1 MSVLTSSR
9 KKRAAFMAAATL
21 ACMGLLLNGHSRA
34 STGLGEILALS
45 EIKKEELPAP
55 GATATPPEDAIEPGV
70 TVPAPEPITP
80 GTAPAVS
87 DPATEDPAPVDPA
100 EPGVD
105 EPNVDNPKGAD
116 PARPN
121 VDPAAP
127 VPTVEYD
134 LSKLPAPV
142 RDLHDRLATA
152 AKAGVIEAVRPMLKT
167 GEDGTQL
174 SLAGVDNDPIA
185 FLKSLS
191 GDEGGQEIL
200 AILLEVLEAG
210 YVHLSPGTPEEL
222 YVWPYFFAVPLD
234 KLTDMQRVELFKL
247 VTSGDYEDMKSFGA
261 YIFYRVGI
269 SPDGQWRFFLAG
281 E

>member
-1 MSVLTSSR
+1 MTPQIKNKKKQAALFGAALAVSSFLFVT
-9 KKRAAFMAAATL
+9 ASS
-21 ACMGLLLNGHSRA
+21 HA
-34 STGLGEILALS
+34 STGMAFELALS

-55 GATATPPEDAIEPGV
+55 GATAAPPEDAAEPPV

-80 GTAPAVS
+80 GAAPAAQ
-87 DPATEDPAPVDPA
+87 DPAAEEPDDPAA
-100 EPGVD
+100 Q
-105 EPNVDNPKGAD
+105 EPNVNGPQGAD

-121 VDPAAP
+121 VDPNAP
-127 VPTVEYD
+127 MPAVEYD
-134 LSKLPAPV
+134 LTKLPAPV
-142 RDLHDRLATA
+142 RELHEKLVAA
-152 AKAGVIEAVRPMLKT
+152 AKAGLIEAVRPLLKT
-167 GEDGTQL
+167 GEEPTQL
-174 SLAGVDNDPIA
+174 SLAGVDNDPIT

-269 SPDGQWRFFLAG
+269 SPDGKWQFFLAG

>member
-1 MSVLTSSR
+1 MTPQINNKKKQAALFGAALAVSSLL
-9 KKRAAFMAAATL
+9 AITL
-21 ACMGLLLNGHSRA
+21 PSRA
-34 STGLGEILALS
+34 NTGLELALS

-55 GATATPPEDAIEPGV
+55 GATAAPPEDADVPAV

-80 GTAPAVS
+80 GAAPAAEDPPAEELD
-87 DPATEDPAPVDPA
+87 DPAAQ
-100 EPGVD
+100 
-105 EPNVDNPKGAD
+105 EPNVNGPQGAD

-121 VDPAAP
+121 VDPNAP
-127 VPTVEYD
+127 VPVVEYD

-142 RDLHDRLATA
+142 RELHDKLAAA
-152 AKAGVIEAVRPMLKT
+152 AKAGLIEAVRPLLKS
-167 GEDGTQL
+167 GEEPTQL
-174 SLAGVDNDPIA
+174 SLAGVDNDPIT

-269 SPDGQWRFFLAG
+269 SPDGKWQFFLAG

>member
-1 MSVLTSSR
+1 VFAFSSYFAI
-9 KKRAAFMAAATL
+9 AA
-21 ACMGLLLNGHSRA
+21 HA
-34 STGLGEILALS
+34 STGLPLELALS

-55 GATATPPEDAIEPGV
+55 GAAAAPPEDADVPGV
-70 TVPAPEPITP
+70 TVPAPEPIVP
-80 GTAPAVS
+80 GQAPAADQPAVD
-87 DPATEDPAPVDPA
+87 DPGA
-100 EPGVD
+100 D
-105 EPNVDNPKGAD
+105 EPDANGLQGAD

-121 VDPAAP
+121 VDPNAP

-142 RDLHDRLATA
+142 RDLHDKLVAA
-152 AKAGVIEAVRPMLKT
+152 AKAGVLEAVRPLLKT
-167 GEDGTQL
+167 GEDPTQL
-174 SLAGVDNDPIA
+174 SLAGVDNDPVA

-210 YVHLSPGTPEEL
+210 YVHLDAGKPEEL

>member
-1 MSVLTSSR
+1 MMPQIKNKN
-9 KKRAAFMAAATL
+9 KKAALFGAAL
-21 ACMGLLLNGHSRA
+21 AVAYSLAIAMPSRA
-34 STGLGEILALS
+34 STGLAVELALS

-55 GATATPPEDAIEPGV
+55 GAAASPPEDADVPGV
-70 TVPAPEPITP
+70 TVPPPEPIVPGGAPAATDP
-80 GTAPAVS
+80 GTDQPGA
-87 DPATEDPAPVDPA
+87 A
-100 EPGVD
+100 EPD
-105 EPNVDNPKGAD
+105 ATDPNASGPQGAD

-121 VDPAAP
+121 VDPNAP
-127 VPTVEYD
+127 VPAVEYD

-142 RDLHDRLATA
+142 RELHDKLVAA
-152 AKAGVIEAVRPMLKT
+152 AKAGQIEAVRPMLKS
-167 GEDGTQL
+167 GEDPTQL
-174 SLAGVDNDPIA
+174 SLAGTDNDPIT

-210 YVHLSPGTPEEL
+210 YVHLDAGKPEEL

-247 VTSGDYEDMKSFGA
+247 VTSGDYEDMKSFGS

-269 SPDGQWRFFLAG
+269 SPDGKWQFFLAG

>member
-1 MSVLTSSR
+1 MTPQTKNNKKLAALSGAALAFSASFSVMVS
-9 KKRAAFMAAATL
+9 A
-21 ACMGLLLNGHSRA
+21 RA
-34 STGLGEILALS
+34 STGPALQLALS

-55 GATATPPEDAIEPGV
+55 GANAAPPEDAAEPAV
-70 TVPAPEPITP
+70 TVPAPEPIVPGAAP
-80 GTAPAVS
+80 GTGTSPGEEPD
-87 DPATEDPAPVDPA
+87 DPAAQ
-100 EPGVD
+100 
-105 EPNVDNPKGAD
+105 EPNVNEPQGAD

-121 VDPAAP
+121 VDPNAP
-127 VPTVEYD
+127 VPAVEYD

-142 RDLHDRLATA
+142 RDLHDRLVAA
-152 AKAGVIEAVRPMLKT
+152 AKAGLIEAVRPLLKA
-167 GEDGTQL
+167 GDDATQL
-174 SLAGVDNDPIA
+174 SLAGVDNDPIT

-210 YVHLSPGTPEEL
+210 YVHLDEGKPEEL

>member
-1 MSVLTSSR
+1 MTPQTKSNKKLAALTGAALAIYSSFSVIASA
-9 KKRAAFMAAATL
+9 RA
-21 ACMGLLLNGHSRA
+21 N
-34 STGLGEILALS
+34 TGLALELALS

-55 GATATPPEDAIEPGV
+55 GAAATPPEDAAEPAV
-70 TVPAPEPITP
+70 TVPAPEPIVP
-80 GTAPAVS
+80 GAAAPA
-87 DPATEDPAPVDPA
+87 AEDPAAEEPDDPA
-100 EPGVD
+100 AQ
-105 EPNVDNPKGAD
+105 EPNVNGPQGAD

-121 VDPAAP
+121 VDPNAP
-127 VPTVEYD
+127 VPPVEYD
-134 LSKLPAPV
+134 LTKLPAPV
-142 RDLHDRLATA
+142 RDLHDKLVAA
-152 AKAGVIEAVRPMLKT
+152 AKAGLIEAVRPLLKT
-167 GEDGTQL
+167 GEDATQL

-210 YVHLSPGTPEEL
+210 YVHLDAGKPEEL

>member
-1 MSVLTSSR
+1 MMPQIKNKN
-9 KKRAAFMAAATL
+9 KKAALFGAAL
-21 ACMGLLLNGHSRA
+21 AVAYSLAIAVPSRA
-34 STGLGEILALS
+34 STGLAVELALS

-55 GATATPPEDAIEPGV
+55 GAAASPPEDADVPGV
-70 TVPAPEPITP
+70 TVPPPEPIVPGGAPAATDP
-80 GTAPAVS
+80 GTDQPGA
-87 DPATEDPAPVDPA
+87 A
-100 EPGVD
+100 EPD
-105 EPNVDNPKGAD
+105 ATDPNASGPQGAD

-121 VDPAAP
+121 VDPNAP
-127 VPTVEYD
+127 VPAVEYD

-142 RDLHDRLATA
+142 RELHDKLVAA
-152 AKAGVIEAVRPMLKT
+152 AKAGQIEAVRPMLKS
-167 GEDGTQL
+167 GEDPTQL
-174 SLAGVDNDPIA
+174 SLAGTDNDPIT

-210 YVHLSPGTPEEL
+210 YVHLDAGKPEEL

-247 VTSGDYEDMKSFGA
+247 VTSGDYEDMKSFGS

-269 SPDGQWRFFLAG
+269 SPDGKWQFFLAG

>member
-1 MSVLTSSR
+1 MTPQIKNKKKQAALFGAALAVSSLL
-9 KKRAAFMAAATL
+9 AITL
-21 ACMGLLLNGHSRA
+21 PSRA
-34 STGLGEILALS
+34 STGLALELALS

-55 GATATPPEDAIEPGV
+55 GATAAPPEDAAEPAV

-80 GTAPAVS
+80 GAA
-87 DPATEDPAPVDPA
+87 PA
-100 EPGVD
+100 EPPAGEEPD
-105 EPNVDNPKGAD
+105 DPAAQEPNVNGPQGAD

-121 VDPAAP
+121 VDPNAP
-127 VPTVEYD
+127 VPAVEYD

-142 RDLHDRLATA
+142 RDLHDKLVAA
-152 AKAGVIEAVRPMLKT
+152 AKAGLIEAVRPLLKT
-167 GEDGTQL
+167 GEGPTQL
-174 SLAGVDNDPIA
+174 SLAGVDNDPIT

-234 KLTDMQRVELFKL
+234 KLTNMQRVELFKL

-269 SPDGQWRFFLAG
+269 SPDGKWQFFLAG

>member
-1 MSVLTSSR
+1 MTPQSKSN
-9 KKRAAFMAAATL
+9 KKHAALLAGTALLSIAFAGFATPSL
-21 ACMGLLLNGHSRA
+21 G
-34 STGLGEILALS
+34 STGLSQQLALS
-45 EIKKEELPAP
+45 EIKKEEIPAP
-55 GATATPPEDAIEPGV
+55 GATATPPEGADTPAV

-80 GTAPAVS
+80 GAAPAID
-87 DPATEDPAPVDPA
+87 DPATQDPG
-100 EPGVD
+100 EPGAD
-105 EPNVDNPKGAD
+105 EPDLNVPQGAD

-121 VDPAAP
+121 VDPNAP
-127 VPTVEYD
+127 VPAVEYD

-142 RDLHDRLATA
+142 RDLHDKLVAA
-152 AKAGVIEAVRPMLKT
+152 AKAGLIEAVRPLLKT
-167 GEDGTQL
+167 GEDATQL
-174 SLAGVDNDPIA
+174 SLAGVDNDPIT

-210 YVHLSPGTPEEL
+210 YVHLDAGKPEEL

>member
-1 MSVLTSSR
+1 MTPQIKNKKKQAALFGAALAVSSFLFVT
-9 KKRAAFMAAATL
+9 ASS
-21 ACMGLLLNGHSRA
+21 HA
-34 STGLGEILALS
+34 STGMAFELALS

-55 GATATPPEDAIEPGV
+55 GATAAPPEDAAEPPV

-80 GTAPAVS
+80 GAAPAAQ
-87 DPATEDPAPVDPA
+87 DPAAEEPDDPAA
-100 EPGVD
+100 Q
-105 EPNVDNPKGAD
+105 EPNVNGPQGAD

-121 VDPAAP
+121 VDPNAP
-127 VPTVEYD
+127 VPAVEYD
-134 LSKLPAPV
+134 LTKLPTPV
-142 RDLHDRLATA
+142 RELHEKLVAA
-152 AKAGVIEAVRPMLKT
+152 AKAGLIEAVRPLLKT
-167 GEDGTQL
+167 GEEPTQL
-174 SLAGVDNDPIA
+174 SLAGVDNDPIT

-269 SPDGQWRFFLAG
+269 SPDGKWQFFLAG

>member
-1 MSVLTSSR
+1 MTPQVKNKNKL
-9 KKRAAFMAAATL
+9 AGLCAAAL
-21 ACMGLLLNGHSRA
+21 AIASHLAVIAPARA
-34 STGLGEILALS
+34 STGLSLELALS

-55 GATATPPEDAIEPGV
+55 GATNAPPEDAEVPGV
-70 TVPAPEPITP
+70 TVPAPEPIVP
-80 GTAPAVS
+80 GTAAPAV
-87 DPATEDPAPVDPA
+87 EDPAATEPDDPA
-100 EPGVD
+100 AQ
-105 EPNVDNPKGAD
+105 EPNVEGPQGAD

-121 VDPAAP
+121 VDPNAP

-134 LSKLPAPV
+134 VSKLPAPV
-142 RDLHDRLATA
+142 RELHDKLVAA
-152 AKAGVIEAVRPMLKT
+152 AKAGLIEAVRPLLKT
-167 GEDGTQL
+167 GDEPTQL
-174 SLAGVDNDPIA
+174 SLAGTDNDPIT

-200 AILLEVLEAG
+200 AILLEVLDAG

>member
-1 MSVLTSSR
+1 MRPQTKNNKKLAALLAGAALTSSVFAFY
-9 KKRAAFMAAATL
+9 AAP
-21 ACMGLLLNGHSRA
+21 GIA
-34 STGLGEILALS
+34 STGRGQELALS

-55 GATATPPEDAIEPGV
+55 GATAAPPEDSDTPAV
-70 TVPAPEPITP
+70 TVPTPEPIVP
-80 GTAPAVS
+80 GAAAPNV
-87 DPATEDPAPVDPA
+87 EDPAAAEPDDPA
-100 EPGVD
+100 AQEPEVD
-105 EPNVDNPKGAD
+105 GPQGAD

-121 VDPAAP
+121 VDPNAP
-127 VPTVEYD
+127 VPPVEYD
-134 LSKLPAPV
+134 LTKLPAPV
-142 RDLHDRLATA
+142 RELHDKLVAA
-152 AKAGVIEAVRPMLKT
+152 AKAGLIEAVRPLLKT
-167 GEDGTQL
+167 GEDATQL
-174 SLAGVDNDPIA
+174 SLAGVDNDPIT

-210 YVHLSPGTPEEL
+210 YVHLDAGKPEEL

>member
-1 MSVLTSSR
+1 MTPQSKSN
-9 KKRAAFMAAATL
+9 KKLAAMLGGAL
-21 ACMGLLLNGHSRA
+21 AVSASLALPAPSRA
-34 STGLGEILALS
+34 STGLALQLALS

-55 GATATPPEDAIEPGV
+55 GATAAPPEDAAEPAV

-80 GTAPAVS
+80 GAGAPA
-87 DPATEDPAPVDPA
+87 AEDPAAEEPDDPA
-100 EPGVD
+100 AQ
-105 EPNVDNPKGAD
+105 EPNVNGPQGAD

-121 VDPAAP
+121 VDPNAP
-127 VPTVEYD
+127 VPAVEYD

-142 RDLHDRLATA
+142 RELHDKLTAA
-152 AKAGVIEAVRPMLKT
+152 AKAGLIEAVRPLLKT
-167 GEDGTQL
+167 GEDPTQL
-174 SLAGVDNDPIA
+174 SLAGVDNDPVT

-269 SPDGQWRFFLAG
+269 SPDGQWQFFLAG

>member
-1 MSVLTSSR
+1 MTPQTKN
-9 KKRAAFMAAATL
+9 KKKLAALIVAAL
-21 ACMGLLLNGHSRA
+21 ACSVTFAVTSAARA
-34 STGLGEILALS
+34 STGMALELALS

-55 GATATPPEDAIEPGV
+55 GAAANPPEDADVPGV
-70 TVPAPEPITP
+70 TVPAPEPIVPGGGPAATDP
-80 GTAPAVS
+80 GTGQ
-87 DPATEDPAPVDPA
+87 
-100 EPGVD
+100 PGAD
-105 EPNVDNPKGAD
+105 EPDATDPNAAGPQGAD

-121 VDPAAP
+121 VDPNAP
-127 VPTVEYD
+127 VPAVEYD

-142 RDLHDRLATA
+142 RELHDKLVAA
-152 AKAGVIEAVRPMLKT
+152 AKAGQIEAVRPMLKT
-167 GEDGTQL
+167 GEDPTQL
-174 SLAGVDNDPIA
+174 SLAGTDNDPIT

-210 YVHLSPGTPEEL
+210 YVHLDAGKPEEL

-247 VTSGDYEDMKSFGA
+247 VTSGDYEDMKSYGA

-269 SPDGQWRFFLAG
+269 SPDGKWQFFLAG